1 MAMSQPKVTVTQN
14 GGEWLVRIFGK
25 NGRQILSDETL
36 TKKGY
41 AVKKGRNLAKQLGA
55 SLWVSGVFIESF

>member
-1 MAMSQPKVTVTQN
+1 MAMDRPKVTVTQIEH
-14 GGEWLVRIFGK
+14 EWLVRIFGK

-36 TKKGY
+36 TKKSY

-55 SLWVSGVFIESF
+55 SFWVSGVFVESY